1 MVWQKLYVMNCDW
14 NVILNKCKH
23 ILLSHVRFRYPDD
36 VKGFPIFIQS
46 EAWFWF
52 TWNLWRRE
60 EFPSLPEHLSSRC
73 SYMLIFQGGK
83 WLTESLSY
91 MTQWQLYVCTAV
103 YDGVHYG
110 GALYCHNTDSAF
122 VFTVASCV
130 LPFQP
135 ELINRRNS
143 CSSSKHTF
151 AYFCINTEW
160 ILLMWQPS
168 HVLTTLKM

>member
-1 MVWQKLYVMNCDW
+1 MNCDW

-46 EAWFWF
+46 EAMCSPEISDVVKNSPVYLSVWAPDVHTCLFSKAG
-52 TWNLWRRE
+52 ND
-60 EFPSLPEHLSSRC
+60 SLN
-73 SYMLIFQGGK
+73 
-83 WLTESLSY
+83 LSY

-110 GALYCHNTDSAF
+110 GALYCYNTDTAF